1 MLRVHRT
8 IGHLRRVMVRP
19 IHVTPL
25 RDSLPARA
33 SQSPPGWLGS
43 TQTPNVALRHHH
55 VIERDAPGDPY
66 RFVGGIHLQPDP
78 VQLELR
84 IAPPTEAR
92 EGAASRILG
101 ENPCRPRALRKPLAE
116 AADFDA
122 IQPDRMLAVRG
133 GDGII
138 EL

>member
-1 MLRVHRT
+1 M
-8 IGHLRRVMVRP
+8 RP
-19 IHVTPL
+19 VTPTG
-25 RDSLPARA
+25 SLGAYTC
-33 SQSPPGWLGS
+33 SQIQFS
-43 TQTPNVALRHHH
+43 
-55 VIERDAPGDPY
+55 
-66 RFVGGIHLQPDP
+66 
-78 VQLELR
+78 LEFR

-116 AADFDA
+116 VADFDA

-138 EL
+138 ELDHLLHARPLPGLGLHMPIIEEQVPRVLAV